1 MNTINTVTSTQSL
14 LVGYEIKIIKTRR
27 TERGDLLSYFLE
39 RMNPERLKGGYKV
52 WTIKQ
57 LGYFLSIFRTGD
69 LYSLRMKCDRANKFG
84 VCFNYFVFSKKQIQ
98 KIPVKG

>member
-1 MNTINTVTSTQSL
+1 MTTAEL
-14 LVGYEIKIIKTRR
+14 LNGYQVKVLKTRR

-39 RMNPERLKGGYKV
+39 RMNPERLKGGYRV

-57 LGYFLSIFRTGD
+57 IGYFLSIFRTGD

-84 VCFNYFVFSKKQIQ
+84 ACFNYYVFSKQ
-98 KIPVKG
+98 KTTG